1 MATSYKNVNNL
12 KVAEDLLSFV
22 NDELL
27 KDIDISPEKFWSGLD
42 KISHELAPKNK
53 KLIEIRENLYQSVLS
68 SPLFDTKKFSKN
80 FNNTLLQIY
89 KETN

>member
-1 MATSYKNVNNL
+1 MSSAYKNVNNL

-42 KISHELAPKNK
+42 EITHELAPQNK
-53 KLIEIRENLYQSVLS
+53 KLIEIRENLQ
-68 SPLFDTKKFSKN
+68 KKIDAWHIKN
-80 FNNTLLQIY
+80 
-89 KETN
+89 KENPFEIEK